1 MAAGFRSRV
10 FWWFTGYSAG
20 GSGPVEPGCPCP
32 EYKVDGTLVNT
43 WRSDTCETSMAS
55 LPFTIPMFRLYRL
68 GYQPRTYKQEA
79 TLVNAWVRKAC
90 D

>member
-1 MAAGFRSRV
+1 MAAGYRSYAFR
-10 FWWFTGYSAG
+10 WLTGYSVPAG
-20 GSGPVEPGCPCP
+20 GSGCPCP
-32 EYKVDGTLVNT
+32 EYKVDATLAST

-68 GYQPRTYKQEA
+68 GYQSRIYKQEA
-79 TLVNAWVRKAC
+79 TLVNGWARKAC

>member
-1 MAAGFRSRV
+1 MAAGYRSYAFR
-10 FWWFTGYSAG
+10 WLTGYSVPAA
-20 GSGPVEPGCPCP
+20 SGGCPCP
-32 EYKVDGTLVNT
+32 EYKVDGTLANT

-55 LPFTIPMFRLYRL
+55 LPFTILMFRDYRL

-79 TLVNAWVRKAC
+79 TLVNAWARKAC

>member
-1 MAAGFRSRV
+1 MAGYRSLAFR
-10 FWWFTGYSAG
+10 WFTGYSVEVEA
-20 GSGPVEPGCPCP
+20 PVETGCPCP
-32 EYKVDGTLVNT
+32 EYKVDGTLAST

-68 GYQPRTYKQEA
+68 GYQSRTYKQEA

>member
-1 MAAGFRSRV
+1 MAGYRSLA
-10 FWWFTGYSAG
+10 FWWFTGYSVE
-20 GSGPVEPGCPCP
+20 VEPPVDTGCSCP
-32 EYKVDGTLVNT
+32 EYKVDGTLANT

-68 GYQPRTYKQEA
+68 GYQSRSYKQDA